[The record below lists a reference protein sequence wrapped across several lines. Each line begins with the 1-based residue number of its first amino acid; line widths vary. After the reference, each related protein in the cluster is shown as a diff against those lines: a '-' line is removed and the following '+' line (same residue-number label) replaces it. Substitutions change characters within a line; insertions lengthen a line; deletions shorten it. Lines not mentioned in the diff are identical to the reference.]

1 MSGKLLLVEDEEH
14 LAFTLEFNLMHEGY
28 SVDVAPR
35 LSRAR
40 SLLSN
45 SYDLIVLDVMLPDGD
60 GFSFC
65 QSLRMDGNHTPVLF
79 LTAKGTPDDVVQGL
93 EAGGDDYVT
102 KPFELKELLAR
113 IRAILRRHQWE
124 REAETEEPELPET
137 YEFGQTT
144 VHFPSHTVSINGEA
158 IELTALEFRLLTFF
172 ILHEN
177 QALRREDLLK
187 EVWEVSASNTTRTID
202 NFLVRLRRLFEPEP
216 SRPRHFLTVRGVG
229 YRFSRGEE

>member
-1 MSGKLLLVEDEEH
+1 
-14 LAFTLEFNLMHEGY
+14 
-28 SVDVAPR
+28 
-35 LSRAR
+35 
-40 SLLSN
+40 
-45 SYDLIVLDVMLPDGD
+45 
-60 GFSFC
+60 
-65 QSLRMDGNHTPVLF
+65 
-79 LTAKGTPDDVVQGL
+79 
-93 EAGGDDYVT
+93 
-102 KPFELKELLAR
+102 
-113 IRAILRRHQWE
+113 
-124 REAETEEPELPET
+124 
-137 YEFGQTT
+137 
-144 VHFPSHTVSINGEA
+144 VSINGEA